1 MHQALRGAPHLPDA
15 LMPHPDQWMRLDRH
29 RRVNRPHT
37 ALKGASPA
45 SRATNQP
52 G

>member
-1 MHQALRGAPHLPDA
+1 DFIEHYNH
-15 LMPHPDQWMRLDRH
+15 H
-29 RRVNRPHT
+29 RPHT

-45 SRATNQP
+45 SRVTNQP

>member
-1 MHQALRGAPHLPDA
+1 RSEAERQACYPDFIKYYN
-15 LMPHPDQWMRLDRH
+15 QR
-29 RRVNRPHT
+29 RPHT

-45 SRATNQP
+45 SRVINQP